1 MGRGCVELSRIM
13 CSRGRLGRRRDV
25 YHCLA
30 LSTMRTFLLPYRPGE
45 VVKLTMGPGGEKGR
59 NLENGSSTS
68 DSESLIRSVQVPSY
82 IHIVQYLDTKHKLQI
97 GRILIIRKQAQGFE
111 GEGERKIK

>member
-45 VVKLTMGPGGEKGR
+45 VVKLTMDPGGEKEGTWKTVR
-59 NLENGSSTS
+59 RHLT
-68 DSESLIRSVQVPSY
+68 RSP
-82 IHIVQYLDTKHKLQI
+82 
-97 GRILIIRKQAQGFE
+97 
-111 GEGERKIK
+111 